1 MAVQSSAENEEIA
14 ISTKP
19 GTYGLALT
27 QSRRTFTVASERTTA
42 KKVQALAYCNPTHR
56 RMARYAAFAIGF
68 LGGLAALTAP
78 AAAQGI
84 SLLQDTETE
93 RALRSYEDPILK
105 VAGLDPH
112 AVKMYIVND
121 SSINAFVAEGQNI
134 FVNSGLFIQLKTPN
148 ELIGVLAHETGH
160 IAGGHLVRGSAAIQK
175 AMIPMLISTVVG
187 IAAMVAGGGQAGMAI
202 MGLGETAAQA
212 EFNAFSRPQEATAD
226 QMGQRYLRETHQSG
240 EGMVRIFERMAN
252 ESARAHA
259 DALATD
265 HPADRDR
272 VAALQ
277 SIADASPYANVM
289 DTPEAQHEF
298 DMIKAKM
305 LGYLAPV
312 KDVLSYYPPKNQS
325 KPARYARAMA
335 YMRQP
340 NLKMAL
346 SEINSLIAEEPN
358 NPYFHEMLGQI
369 YVAMSQP
376 EKGIIPYQK
385 SVDILPDAPE
395 LRVALAAAQ
404 LATERKAL
412 AQPAIDNLKIALEQ
426 NNEDTFAWFEA
437 AQAYSMLDN
446 QPMADL
452 ATAER
457 YYSAS
462 DARALVFAQRAE
474 KSLDPGS
481 ADWQRANDIIAIVKP
496 LVQNQRR

>member
-1 MAVQSSAENEEIA
+1 MLGFAGSFC
-14 ISTKP
+14 
-19 GTYGLALT
+19 ALT
-27 QSRRTFTVASERTTA
+27 F
-42 KKVQALAYCNPTHR
+42 
-56 RMARYAAFAIGF
+56 
-68 LGGLAALTAP
+68 P

-93 RALRSYEDPILK
+93 RVLRSYEDPIIS
-105 VAGLDPH
+105 VAGLDRQ

-121 SSINAFVAEGQNI
+121 STINAFAAEGQNI

-160 IAGGHLVRGSAAIQK
+160 IAGGHLERGTAAIQK
-175 AMIPMLISTVVG
+175 AYVPMLLSMVVG
-187 IAAMVAGGGQAGMAI
+187 AAAIAAGAGEAGIALMMGGQQ
-202 MGLGETAAQA
+202 LAQA
-212 EFNAFSRPQEATAD
+212 QFNQFSRPQEATAD

-240 EGMVRIFERMAN
+240 EGMVHVFERMAN
-252 ESARAHA
+252 EAARAASHP

-272 VAALQ
+272 VVALQ
-277 SIADASPYANVM
+277 TIADSSPYANVT

-312 KDVLSYYPPKNQS
+312 ADVLTYYPPKNLS

-340 NLKMAL
+340 NLKLAL
-346 SEINSLIAEEPN
+346 AEVNSLIADEPN
-358 NPYFHEMLGQI
+358 NPYFYEMLGQI
-369 YVAMSQP
+369 YVQMSQP
-376 EKGIIPYQK
+376 ERGIGPYQK

-404 LATERKAL
+404 LATEKRAL
-412 AQPAIDNLKIALEQ
+412 AQPAIDNLKIALQ
-426 NNEDTFAWFEA
+426 LNSEDTFAWYEA
-437 AQAYSMLDN
+437 AQGYSALGN

-457 YYSAS
+457 YYNAS
-462 DARALVFAQRAE
+462 DPRTIVFAQRAE
-474 KSLDPGS
+474 KSLVKGS
-481 ADWQRANDIIAIVKP
+481 TEWQRANDIVAIVTP
-496 LVQNQRR
+496 LLKNQRR